1 MNNDALTPIDPVEFF
16 RTQER
21 AAYERWRSTPGNAP
35 ELNARF
41 AAWQRALKLH
51 DAELLD
57 RARRG
62 RSETNRPEIVKRC
75 TCCAATYSAAAWA
88 LLPFVGNQE
97 AETEDGWPAVLELR
111 NCPCGS
117 TLGIE
122 LSGRTPRAARAA

>member
-1 MNNDALTPIDPVEFF
+1 MNESA
-16 RTQER
+16 TQSEVVQFLQSRER
-21 AAYERWRSTPGNAP
+21 AAYELWKSTPGSAP

-62 RSETNRPEIVKRC
+62 RSETSRPEIVKRC
-75 TCCAATYSAAAWA
+75 TCCAATYSAPAWA

-122 LSGRTPRAARAA
+122 LSGRAPRAARAA